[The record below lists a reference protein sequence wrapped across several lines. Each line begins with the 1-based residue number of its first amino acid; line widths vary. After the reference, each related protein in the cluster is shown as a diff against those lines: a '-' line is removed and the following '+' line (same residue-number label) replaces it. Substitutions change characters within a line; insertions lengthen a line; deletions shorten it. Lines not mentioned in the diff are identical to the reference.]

1 MNWIIYIN
9 VLKLQLSD
17 CAILHFSGVGVAMT
31 RDPATLMVGQYF
43 KRKRELIEIIL
54 VSGSGLGIAAMS
66 GGPPRSLQRLCL
78 SGLGGWMPWAAP

>member
-1 MNWIIYIN
+1 
-9 VLKLQLSD
+9 
-17 CAILHFSGVGVAMT
+17 MT

-66 GGPPRSLQRLCL
+66 VFIKVVVRSVGAIKSFRFT
-78 SGLGGWMPWAAP
+78 SRPN

>member
-66 GGPPRSLQRLCL
+66 VFIKVVVRSVGAIKSFRFT
-78 SGLGGWMPWAAP
+78 SRPN